1 MEQGSNCWHELLLQR
16 CNKGAIWSVT
26 PWCKGAV
33 DRRGVTWEMIY
44 CCKCALQ
51 APGSNL
57 KHRVLLRGIQSKLF
71 RVVFCRFFLQ
81 FKAPSYF
88 ARFYRAAVD
97 VLDRVAPV
105 LKAPTS
111 GHRDFKLK
119 VGKNF
124 KKYFSGQDL
133 PKVHSKMVL
142 QHFGVDV
149 ARSLMQL
156 IEIHSKK

>member
-1 MEQGSNCWHELLLQR
+1 
-16 CNKGAIWSVT
+16 
-26 PWCKGAV
+26 
-33 DRRGVTWEMIY
+33 MIY
-44 CCKCALQ
+44 CCKGGLHS

-57 KHRVLLRGIQSKLF
+57 KHRVLFWEFNLSYFGLF
-71 RVVFCRFFLQ
+71 FCKFSLQ
-81 FKAPSYF
+81 FKASSYF
-88 ARFYRAAVD
+88 AKSYRAAVD

-119 VGKNF
+119 VGKNL
-124 KKYFSGQDL
+124 KKCFSGLRL
-133 PKVHSKMVL
+133 PEIHSKMVF

-156 IEIHSKK
+156 IEIHSKKKSISRFRALTSSP

>member
-1 MEQGSNCWHELLLQR
+1 
-16 CNKGAIWSVT
+16 
-26 PWCKGAV
+26 
-33 DRRGVTWEMIY
+33 MIY
-44 CCKCALQ
+44 CCKGALQ

-57 KHRVLLRGIQSKLF
+57 KPRILLRGIQSRLF
-71 RVVFCRFFLQ
+71 RFFLQ
-81 FKAPSYF
+81 FKASSYS

-105 LKAPTS
+105 LKALTS
-111 GHRDFKLK
+111 GDSDFKSE

-124 KKYFSGQDL
+124 KKYFSGQGL

-156 IEIHSKK
+156 IEIHSKKKSVSRFRALTSSP